1 MSQPVSETE
10 HVSRPLVE
18 HCGGAST
25 LGSVSIPRNDSGPV
39 RGWLGPDWEA
49 SVDPRRLDELRWSIE
64 QEISTLGGFRRRLKT
79 EGEYSILGL
88 VLGIPFLIPQVFGL
102 VDAFTTASEPG
113 IGVLGEWLSRPAVA
127 GWVTAGVLLI
137 AISVVSIQVRLRR
150 EFGIFRRAG
159 WVALQAPTGLA
170 EWGGEGSPTITY
182 DQRLV
187 GGRGEARARD
197 LQKPFMLVSGPRM
210 PTWVFAGALRTVR
223 AATVAHAFDIHRL
236 AVLKQQI
243 GVFRAIPATTVFP
256 QADGC
261 LFGAQDEG
269 PLTVALPRPVK
280 TGQRIRL
287 ARVKLTRAER
297 ESVTIGQPS

>member
-1 MSQPVSETE
+1 M
-10 HVSRPLVE
+10 
-18 HCGGAST
+18 
-25 LGSVSIPRNDSGPV
+25 
-39 RGWLGPDWEA
+39 RGWVGPDWEA
-49 SVDPRRLDELRWSIE
+49 SVDARRLDELRWSIE
-64 QEISTLGGFRRRLKT
+64 QEISTFRGFKRRLKT
-79 EGEYSILGL
+79 DGESSILGL

-102 VDAFTTASEPG
+102 VDAVMTASEPG
-113 IGVLGEWLSRPAVA
+113 IGALGEWLSRPAVA
-127 GWVTAGVLLI
+127 GWVTTGVLLI
-137 AISVVSIQVRLRR
+137 AISMMSIQVRLRR
-150 EFGIFRRAG
+150 EFGIFRRSG

-170 EWGGEGSPTITY
+170 EWGGEGSPAITY

-243 GVFRAIPATTVFP
+243 GVLRAIPATVVFP

-261 LFGAQDEG
+261 LFGA
-269 PLTVALPRPVK
+269 R
-280 TGQRIRL
+280 
-287 ARVKLTRAER
+287 ARRR
-297 ESVTIGQPS
+297 RGGS

>member
-1 MSQPVSETE
+1 MSQPVSETG

-18 HCGGAST
+18 QCDGAST

-79 EGEYSILGL
+79 EGEYLVPGLALG
-88 VLGIPFLIPQVFGL
+88 VPFLIPQILGL
-102 VDAFTTASEPG
+102 IEALTSAPEPS
-113 IGVLGEWLSRPAVA
+113 IGVVGEWISRPAVA
-127 GWVTAGVLLI
+127 GWLIVSALLI
-137 AISVVSIQVRLRR
+137 CFTLVSVQVRLRR
-150 EFGIFRRAG
+150 EFDIFRRAG

-210 PTWVFAGALRTVR
+210 PTWVFAGALRTAR

-243 GVFRAIPATTVFP
+243 GVFRAIPATVVFP

-269 PLTVALPRPVK
+269 PLTVALPRPEK

-287 ARVKLTRAER
+287 AQVKLTRAER
-297 ESVTIGQPS
+297 ESVTIGHPS

>member
-1 MSQPVSETE
+1 MAQPAPEPE
-10 HVSRPLVE
+10 HVSPPLVE
-18 HCGGAST
+18 RCGGAST
-25 LGSVSIPRNDSGPV
+25 LGCVSIPRNDSGPV
-39 RGWLGPDWEA
+39 RGWIGQDWEA
-49 SVDPRRLDELRWSIE
+49 TIDARRLDELRWKVE
-64 QEISTLGGFRRRLKT
+64 QELSTLGGFRRRLKT

-102 VDAFTTASEPG
+102 VDAVTTASEPG
-113 IGVLGEWLSRPAVA
+113 IGALGEWLSRPAVA
-127 GWVTAGVLLI
+127 GWVATGLLLI

-150 EFGIFRRAG
+150 EFGIFRKDG
-159 WVALQAPTGLA
+159 WVALQAPSGLA

-197 LQKPFMLVSGPRM
+197 LQKPFMLISGPRM

-223 AATVAHAFDIHRL
+223 AATVARAFDIHRL

-243 GVFRAIPATTVFP
+243 GVFRAIPATVVFP

-269 PLTVALPRPVK
+269 LLTVALPRPVK
-280 TGQRIRL
+280 GGQRVRL
-287 ARVKLTRAER
+287 ARVKLSRAER
-297 ESVTIGQPS
+297 ESVTIGHPS

>member
-1 MSQPVSETE
+1 M
-10 HVSRPLVE
+10 
-18 HCGGAST
+18 
-25 LGSVSIPRNDSGPV
+25 

-127 GWVTAGVLLI
+127 GWVATGLLLI

-150 EFGIFRRAG
+150 EFGIFRKDG
-159 WVALQAPTGLA
+159 WVALQAPSGLA

-243 GVFRAIPATTVFP
+243 GVFRAIPATVVFP

-269 PLTVALPRPVK
+269 LLTVALPRPVK
-280 TGQRIRL
+280 GGQRIRL
-287 ARVKLTRAER
+287 ARVKLSRAER
-297 ESVTIGQPS
+297 ESVTIGHPS